1 MPAREIKDV
10 IPFLLISAI
19 LLGTS
24 APALAQ
30 PEFIKSNVT
39 KIIRKAGVHLNSSF
53 REPADEDVTQGQT
66 FGVSVGLSPGQTNGW
81 RFPFGLAFFS
91 EHLLGSGDREFA
103 RLRARAL
110 LGGVGYGWHF
120 GKLSTGASLQAGYAD
135 YALRGEGDVLRAL
148 DLASGAVTLDANNSW
163 LLRPQLKAEYFLT
176 RKFTVRV
183 SGDYVL
189 THPDIIVTTPGGPLA
204 NRWDAS
210 NFHANVG
217 LGIYP
222 FHK

>member
-1 MPAREIKDV
+1 MMRGRSGVV
-10 IPFLLISAI
+10 ILCLLTSAI
-19 LLGTS
+19 LMGTS
-24 APALAQ
+24 GVADAQ
-30 PEFIKSNVT
+30 PEFIKDNVK
-39 KIIRKAGVHLNSSF
+39 KIIRKTGVHLNTSY
-53 REPADEDVTQGQT
+53 REPVDEDVTQGQT

-81 RFPFGLAFFS
+81 RFPFGLSFFS

-110 LGGVGYGWHF
+110 LGGIGYGWHF

-135 YALRGEGDVLRAL
+135 YALRGEGDVLSAL
-148 DLASGAVTLDANNSW
+148 DLTSGAVTLDAHNSW
-163 LLRPQLKAEYFLT
+163 LVRPQLKAEYFLT
-176 RKFTVRV
+176 RKLTVRV

-189 THPDIIVTTPGGPLA
+189 THPDIIVTTPAGPLA

-210 NFHANVG
+210 NFHANIG